1 MESGAYLLAA
11 VVYAMAIPL
20 DRYLGKKMLVS
31 FLVLGGIAIVIPG
44 LCLNDNMY
52 HTCQLWALTNILL
65 GIYMVTVQ
73 KEIRLLYLIIV
84 QIVYLIIWLC
94 FSLI

>member
-11 VVYAMAIPL
+11 VVYAMTIPL
-20 DRYLGKKMLVS
+20 NRYLGKKLFVS
-31 FLVLGGIAIVIPG
+31 FLAFGGIAIVIPG
-44 LCLNDNMY
+44 LCFNDSMY
-52 HTCQLWALTNILL
+52 HTCQLWAMTNILL

-73 KEIRLLYLIIV
+73 KEIKLLYLIIV
-84 QIVYLIIWLC
+84 QVVYFIIWLC